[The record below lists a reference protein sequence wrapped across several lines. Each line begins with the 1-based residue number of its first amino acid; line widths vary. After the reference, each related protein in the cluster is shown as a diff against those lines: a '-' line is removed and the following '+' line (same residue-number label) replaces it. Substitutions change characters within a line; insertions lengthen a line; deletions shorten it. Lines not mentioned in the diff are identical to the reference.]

1 MRKSDP
7 QSLFCIGETF
17 PLLPMDLSNYA
28 VKDFILNESCQ
39 KWTLERDVEAT
50 VFWENWLNAH
60 PDKAELIAEARSTVE
75 AINETIDKDLT
86 SECDHVWQ
94 MITESVHDLERD
106 AIIRNNVNNE
116 LLKSTNL

>member
-1 MRKSDP
+1 
-7 QSLFCIGETF
+7 
-17 PLLPMDLSNYA
+17 MDLSNYA
-28 VKDFILNESCQ
+28 VKDFILNESFQ
-39 KWTLERDVEAT
+39 KWTLEHDVEAT

-60 PDKAELIAEARSTVE
+60 PDKTELIAEARSTVE
-75 AINETIDKDLT
+75 AIKETIDKNLT

-94 MITESVHDLERD
+94 MITESVHDLDRD